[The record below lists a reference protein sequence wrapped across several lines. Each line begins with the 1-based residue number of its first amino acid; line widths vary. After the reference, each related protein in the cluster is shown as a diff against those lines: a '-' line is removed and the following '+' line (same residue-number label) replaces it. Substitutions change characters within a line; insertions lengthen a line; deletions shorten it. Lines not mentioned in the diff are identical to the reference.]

1 MKCPECGAWSLVKET
16 KESPTFGYRR
26 RRECANYH
34 KFTTQEI
41 LVPQEA
47 ITEERR
53 KNIPQSW
60 CYRTCEVYGRSQVV
74 DGKLLEKLHK
84 QAIKQTYEEAPI

>member
-1 MKCPECGAWSLVKET
+1 MKCPECGAWSLIKET

-41 LVPQEA
+41 VVPQEVIKA
-47 ITEERR
+47 KQRENVLKAGVLGRAKFMADHKSRR
-53 KNIPQSW
+53 KI
-60 CYRTCEVYGRSQVV
+60 T
-74 DGKLLEKLHK
+74 
-84 QAIKQTYEEAPI
+84 

>member
-1 MKCPECGAWSLVKET
+1 MKCPECGAWTLIKET

-41 LVPQEA
+41 LVPQEVIKEKQRENA
-47 ITEERR
+47 LKAGVIGRAKFMAVHKSRR
-53 KNIPQSW
+53 KI
-60 CYRTCEVYGRSQVV
+60 T
-74 DGKLLEKLHK
+74 
-84 QAIKQTYEEAPI
+84 

>member
-1 MKCPECGAWSLVKET
+1 MKCPECGAWTLIKET

-41 LVPQEA
+41 VVPQETIKQKQRENA
-47 ITEERR
+47 I
-53 KNIPQSW
+53 KNIN
-60 CYRTCEVYGRSQVV
+60 RGREK
-74 DGKLLEKLHK
+74 KLAFHK
-84 QAIKQTYEEAPI
+84 ARRRIT